1 MEKKKVG
8 NKKVGKMTKMEKKNV
23 GKMTK
28 MEKKKVGKW
37 KRIMTTCGVEVY
49 LK

>member
-1 MEKKKVG
+1 MP
-8 NKKVGKMTKMEKKNV
+8 KMEKKNV

-37 KRIMTTCGVEVY
+37 KRIMTT
-49 LK
+49 